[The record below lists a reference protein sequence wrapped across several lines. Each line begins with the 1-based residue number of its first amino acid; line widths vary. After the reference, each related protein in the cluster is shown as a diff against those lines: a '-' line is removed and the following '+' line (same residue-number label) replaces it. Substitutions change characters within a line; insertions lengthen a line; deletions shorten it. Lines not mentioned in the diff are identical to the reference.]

1 MLLLLSYTGSIGL
14 PNPLPLQVSPLL
26 KMLLLHHGD
35 KYGDG
40 ADRSWILGI
49 NPTGRVI
56 VDIGLHDCN
65 AVVDAVREGFI
76 VHAFEPAPAHMA
88 NCHAKLA
95 PEQRMDA
102 PVAQL
107 VSGALAPAD
116 WWTNVRK
123 DLYKHRQN
131 ATGFA
136 ILYQAAVSDASSAG
150 VNFTVGAGGS
160 SSLHLSVEASIRLGK
175 KDASRVPVPVI
186 RLDDAV
192 DEDLWLLKMDTQGNE
207 AKVLAGA
214 TRLFERRTVAHV
226 FTEFTPRLLREAGS
240 QPRQV
245 LEHLQAA
252 GFFCFD
258 LRDSRFAPWALD
270 GKHSL
275 DADAFIEEMDKN
287 VEAAL
292 KAKRPSKWATTWGS
306 FDDLAC
312 ANVAKVWQPASV
324 GAAPGTYR
332 TVAGPL

>member
-1 MLLLLSYTGSIGL
+1 MLLLSYTGSIGL

-107 VSGALAPAD
+107 VSGALTPAD

-136 ILYQAAVSDASSAG
+136 ILSQAAVSDASSAG

-160 SSLHLSVEASIRLGK
+160 SSLHLSVEASTIRLGK
-175 KDASRVPVPVI
+175 KDARPWDRRGGSR
-186 RLDDAV
+186 
-192 DEDLWLLKMDTQGNE
+192 
-207 AKVLAGA
+207 
-214 TRLFERRTVAHV
+214 RR
-226 FTEFTPRLLREAGS
+226 
-240 QPRQV
+240 
-245 LEHLQAA
+245 
-252 GFFCFD
+252 
-258 LRDSRFAPWALD
+258 SRR
-270 GKHSL
+270 S
-275 DADAFIEEMDKN
+275 
-287 VEAAL
+287 
-292 KAKRPSKWATTWGS
+292 
-306 FDDLAC
+306 C
-312 ANVAKVWQPASV
+312 
-324 GAAPGTYR
+324 
-332 TVAGPL
+332 

>member
-1 MLLLLSYTGSIGL
+1 
-14 PNPLPLQVSPLL
+14 
-26 KMLLLHHGD
+26 
-35 KYGDG
+35 
-40 ADRSWILGI
+40 
-49 NPTGRVI
+49 
-56 VDIGLHDCN
+56 
-65 AVVDAVREGFI
+65 
-76 VHAFEPAPAHMA
+76 
-88 NCHAKLA
+88 
-95 PEQRMDA
+95 
-102 PVAQL
+102 
-107 VSGALAPAD
+107 
-116 WWTNVRK
+116 VRK

-245 LEHLQAA
+245 LEHLRSTSC
-252 GFFCFD
+252 G
-258 LRDSRFAPWALD
+258 LL
-270 GKHSL
+270 L
-275 DADAFIEEMDKN
+275 
-287 VEAAL
+287 L
-292 KAKRPSKWATTWGS
+292 
-306 FDDLAC
+306 
-312 ANVAKVWQPASV
+312 
-324 GAAPGTYR
+324 
-332 TVAGPL
+332 

>member
-1 MLLLLSYTGSIGL
+1 MLLLSYTGSIGL

-116 WWTNVRK
+116 WWTNVRNCART
-123 DLYKHRQN
+123 YTSIGRTRQ
-131 ATGFA
+131 
-136 ILYQAAVSDASSAG
+136 
-150 VNFTVGAGGS
+150 
-160 SSLHLSVEASIRLGK
+160 
-175 KDASRVPVPVI
+175 
-186 RLDDAV
+186 
-192 DEDLWLLKMDTQGNE
+192 
-207 AKVLAGA
+207 
-214 TRLFERRTVAHV
+214 
-226 FTEFTPRLLREAGS
+226 
-240 QPRQV
+240 
-245 LEHLQAA
+245 
-252 GFFCFD
+252 
-258 LRDSRFAPWALD
+258 DSRSYIKLRYQMY
-270 GKHSL
+270 HL
-275 DADAFIEEMDKN
+275 
-287 VEAAL
+287 
-292 KAKRPSKWATTWGS
+292 
-306 FDDLAC
+306 
-312 ANVAKVWQPASV
+312 PA
-324 GAAPGTYR
+324 
-332 TVAGPL
+332 

>member
-1 MLLLLSYTGSIGL
+1 
-14 PNPLPLQVSPLL
+14 
-26 KMLLLHHGD
+26 MLLLHHGD

-136 ILYQAAVSDASSAG
+136 ILYQAAVSDVSSAG

-175 KDASRVPVPVI
+175 
-186 RLDDAV
+186 
-192 DEDLWLLKMDTQGNE
+192 N
-207 AKVLAGA
+207 
-214 TRLFERRTVAHV
+214 
-226 FTEFTPRLLREAGS
+226 
-240 QPRQV
+240 
-245 LEHLQAA
+245 
-252 GFFCFD
+252 
-258 LRDSRFAPWALD
+258 
-270 GKHSL
+270 
-275 DADAFIEEMDKN
+275 
-287 VEAAL
+287 
-292 KAKRPSKWATTWGS
+292 
-306 FDDLAC
+306 
-312 ANVAKVWQPASV
+312 
-324 GAAPGTYR
+324 
-332 TVAGPL
+332 

>member
-1 MLLLLSYTGSIGL
+1 
-14 PNPLPLQVSPLL
+14 
-26 KMLLLHHGD
+26 
-35 KYGDG
+35 
-40 ADRSWILGI
+40 
-49 NPTGRVI
+49 
-56 VDIGLHDCN
+56 
-65 AVVDAVREGFI
+65 
-76 VHAFEPAPAHMA
+76 
-88 NCHAKLA
+88 
-95 PEQRMDA
+95 MDA

-214 TRLFERRTVAHV
+214 TRLFERRTVAHGC
-226 FTEFTPRLLREAGS
+226 LLGCIHSPDTSISIDDGTRVTARRGVTSGEAEG
-240 QPRQV
+240 
-245 LEHLQAA
+245 
-252 GFFCFD
+252 
-258 LRDSRFAPWALD
+258 
-270 GKHSL
+270 
-275 DADAFIEEMDKN
+275 
-287 VEAAL
+287 
-292 KAKRPSKWATTWGS
+292 
-306 FDDLAC
+306 
-312 ANVAKVWQPASV
+312 V
-324 GAAPGTYR
+324 GTGLSA
-332 TVAGPL
+332 